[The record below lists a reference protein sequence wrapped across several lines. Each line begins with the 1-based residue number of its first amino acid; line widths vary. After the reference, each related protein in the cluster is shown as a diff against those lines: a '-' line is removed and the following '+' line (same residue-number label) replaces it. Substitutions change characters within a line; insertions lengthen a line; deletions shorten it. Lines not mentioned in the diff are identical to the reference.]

1 MALGKPIVTSLFLLR
16 TQATCIGGP
25 LQLVLTDTYTRT
37 HTPGADM
44 PAAVSDMG
52 GASRLRDGM
61 AEPRALVHRHFFNR
75 MYHATEQGGSASP
88 ICVCVCVCAPP
99 RPNQA
104 LKMTL
109 MMST

>member
-1 MALGKPIVTSLFLLR
+1 
-16 TQATCIGGP
+16 
-25 LQLVLTDTYTRT
+25 
-37 HTPGADM
+37 M

-88 ICVCVCVCAPP
+88 ICVCVCVCPP
-99 RPNQA
+99 TPQSGFEDDFDDVDLN
-104 LKMTL
+104 
-109 MMST
+109 